1 MIDTILELL
10 SYIDAPE
17 MKKFILILLLYLLAV
32 IGAGKLFH
40 SYLVIKYI
48 RNSFI
53 AVLGAVIVITAD
65 ILFIEPS
72 TGKYWAFLWGAG
84 AVCLLSASILFIRYK
99 HYCHI
104 LKVMK
109 KTESEDIISA
119 WKKLNEI
126 PLSNL
131 TPGIKKKYLERCL
144 FVLLLLGDLE
154 KAERYLSQ
162 LGVTDG
168 PLFYF
173 FHGFKQMS
181 AGDIVRA
188 GESMMKAE
196 KCCQQNTPPQLYIQI
211 LNNRGVLYVCQ
222 GNYQEADYYFKQAIA
237 AAGQNKKMN
246 MEILEPVYYNY
257 CFNLCR
263 IREDMKR
270 GDWKKIL
277 EEYRDLL
284 DMGKA
289 KAFISVCNIEL
300 ELLRQTEEN
309 TQETEIWIQEQ
320 FLQTLKYGLTEQ
332 ERCVYEGSMA
342 RIVCSMRFNPT
353 NCLEAL
359 EKDREKLSGLPMPAR
374 YRTWKE
380 IDLLFR
386 DLYDDR
392 LLGQY
397 HDLDRAAENY
407 MAFQA
412 EKRSRTISTPYR
424 QKPYMN
430 GAITAKNWPG

>member
-65 ILFIEPS
+65 ILFIEPY

-277 EEYRDLL
+277 DEYRDLL
-284 DMGKA
+284 DMG
-289 KAFISVCNIEL
+289 
-300 ELLRQTEEN
+300 
-309 TQETEIWIQEQ
+309 
-320 FLQTLKYGLTEQ
+320 
-332 ERCVYEGSMA
+332 EGES
-342 RIVCSMRFNPT
+342 F
-353 NCLEAL
+353 
-359 EKDREKLSGLPMPAR
+359 
-374 YRTWKE
+374 Y
-380 IDLLFR
+380 FR
-386 DLYDDR
+386 M
-392 LLGQY
+392 QY
-397 HDLDRAAENY
+397 
-407 MAFQA
+407 
-412 EKRSRTISTPYR
+412 
-424 QKPYMN
+424 
-430 GAITAKNWPG
+430 